1 MKKIKSLAV
10 LFVVLTIVV
19 SCFVGCGAG
28 EKVKI
33 TDHEWQLSTAQN
45 ENGDVIARSQEYSEV
60 YTEAEIKNVI
70 LTADENGFTIKDL
83 DMGESYSGE
92 YKVENTQGEGVIY
105 EITINGK
112 TGNAGCAPTTYK
124 DGAKSD
130 TLTMAIDGYSLT
142 FYAKQG
148 E

>member
-10 LFVVLTIVV
+10 LFVVLATVA

-33 TDHEWQLSTAQN
+33 TERDWQLATAQN
-45 ENGDVIARSQEYSEV
+45 ENGEVIVRSQEYSEV

-70 LTADENGFTIKDL
+70 LTADENGFIIKDL
-83 DMGESYSGE
+83 DTGETYLGE
-92 YKVENTQGEGVIY
+92 YKVQNTQGEGVIY
-105 EITINGK
+105 EISINGK
-112 TGNAGCAPTTYK
+112 TGYASCAPAAYY

-130 TLTMAIDGYSLT
+130 MLTMSIGGYSLT
-142 FYAKQG
+142 FHAQ
-148 E
+148 